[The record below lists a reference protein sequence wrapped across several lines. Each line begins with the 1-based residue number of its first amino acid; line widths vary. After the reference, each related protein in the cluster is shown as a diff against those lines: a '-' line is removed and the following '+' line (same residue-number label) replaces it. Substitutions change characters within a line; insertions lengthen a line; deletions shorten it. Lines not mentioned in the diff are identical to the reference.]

1 MTVQIRKL
9 RAGDVAA
16 VIAIEQRITGSR
28 RTSTLGP
35 YLRRALR
42 TKEGICLVAE
52 VNGETTGFLVGDVR
66 PWEFG
71 EEREVAWVK
80 VVGVDPRHQ
89 GEGMGRILGE
99 QFLKVM
105 KRRGIRRVKTLVE
118 WDSGDLV
125 AYFQSLGFDR
135 AGAIVLERT
144 V

>member
-1 MTVQIRKL
+1 MTVRIRKL
-9 RAGDVAA
+9 RASDVAA
-16 VIAIEQRITGSR
+16 VTAIERRITGSR

-52 VNGETTGFLVGDVR
+52 VNRETAGFLVGDVR

-89 GEGMGRILGE
+89 GEGLGRILGE
-99 QFLKVM
+99 QFLQEM
-105 KRRGIRRVKTLVE
+105 KRRGIHRVKTLVE

-125 AYFQSLGFDR
+125 AYFQSLEFDR

>member
-1 MTVQIRKL
+1 MGVRIRKL
-9 RAGDVAA
+9 RARDLVA
-16 VIAIEQRITGSR
+16 VMSIERRITGSR
-28 RTSTLGP
+28 RTSALGP

-42 TKEGICLVAE
+42 MEEGICIVAE
-52 VNGETTGFLVGDVR
+52 VSGQAAGFLIGDVR

-89 GEGMGRILGE
+89 GEGLGRMLGE
-99 QFLKVM
+99 RFLKDV

-135 AGAIVLERT
+135 AGAIILERT

>member
-1 MTVQIRKL
+1 MAVRIRRL

-16 VIAIEQRITGSR
+16 VVDIERRITKSR
-28 RTSTLGP
+28 RTSALGP
-35 YLRRALR
+35 YLRGALR
-42 TKEGICLVAE
+42 TKGAICLVAE
-52 VNGETTGFLVGDVR
+52 KDRATAGFLVGDVR

-71 EEREVAWVK
+71 EDYQVAWVK

-89 GEGMGRILGE
+89 GQGLGALLGSR
-99 QFLKVM
+99 FLEELR
-105 KRRGIRRVKTLVE
+105 RRGIRRVKTLVE

-125 AYFQSLGFDR
+125 AYFQSQGFDR